1 MNDRQLI
8 EALIKKTLLS
18 EELGQKL
25 ILESG
30 QTGKSVE
37 DILYTRH
44 LLDEVSVAETKS
56 GILGIP
62 YKKIKPDEVTEDLIK
77 IIPLETATT
86 YDFVPLSKDDKML
99 VAGMVHPTD
108 VRAQEALRFIAKQNK
123 LSLGVYIITPADF
136 ELVIRK
142 YSPYKS
148 EVQQAIKSLNIKPGS
163 GLSFDQ
169 KIVSVD
175 EGGSISDEAPII
187 KIVASTLRSAIEEGA
202 SDIHIEP
209 QRTRVRVR
217 FRIDGALQEVTSFP
231 LEIHQPIISRVKIL
245 SNLKIDETRVPQDG
259 RFRTVV
265 FGRDIDF
272 RVSTFPTP
280 VGEKVAIRVLDPT
293 VGLKGIGNLGLT
305 GRAADLVMAA
315 VKRPYGMILVTGP
328 TGSGKTTTLY
338 ALLNQL
344 NKEDVNVLSLEDP
357 VEYFVEGLN
366 QSQVHPEI
374 GYDFVSGLR
383 QIVRQDPDVIMVGE
397 IRDTDTAKLAVQ
409 AALTGQIV
417 LSTLHTNNA
426 VGVIP
431 RLVDMGVEPFLLPS
445 TLNMMLSQRLVRR
458 LCDSCKKAEAASPDI
473 AKIIKDEIA
482 GINPEDRAG
491 MKYKEP
497 YQIYHA
503 PGCPVC
509 KNKGAIGRIALFEV
523 FSMTRELETIIN
535 SSPVEGKI
543 RDEAKR
549 QGMLTMRQDGI
560 MKALDGIVA
569 MEEVIRES
577 AAGDYNQ

>member
-44 LLDEVSVAETKS
+44 LLDEISVAETKS
-56 GILGIP
+56 QILGIP
-62 YKKIKPDEVTEDLIK
+62 YKKIKPDEVTEKLIK
-77 IIPLETATT
+77 IVPLETATT
-86 YDFVPLSKDDKML
+86 YGFVPLSRDDKML
-99 VAGMVHPTD
+99 VAGMVHPSD

-123 LSLGVYIITPADF
+123 LSLGVYIITPTDF
-136 ELVIRK
+136 ELVVRK
-142 YSPYKS
+142 YSPYKT
-148 EVQQAIKSLNIKPGS
+148 EVEQAIRSLNIKPGS
-163 GLSFDQ
+163 GLSFVQ

-175 EGGSISDEAPII
+175 EGGSVSEEAPII

-231 LEIHQPIISRVKIL
+231 LEIHQPIISRIKIL
-245 SNLKIDETRVPQDG
+245 SNLKIDEIRVPQDG

-280 VGEKVAIRVLDPT
+280 VGEKVAIRVLDPS

-305 GRAADLVMAA
+305 GRAADLVEAA

-338 ALLNQL
+338 ALLTQL

-397 IRDTDTAKLAVQ
+397 IRDTETAKLAVQ
-409 AALTGQIV
+409 AALTGQVV

-445 TLNMMLSQRLVRR
+445 TLNVMLSQRLVRR
-458 LCDSCKKAEAASPDI
+458 LCDNCKKAETAPADI
-473 AKIIKDEIA
+473 AKIIKGEIA
-482 GINPEDRAG
+482 GINPEDRARI
-491 MKYKEP
+491 KYQEP
-497 YQIYHA
+497 YKIYHA
-503 PGCPVC
+503 PGCAVC
-509 KNKGAIGRIALFEV
+509 KNKGATGRIALFEV
-523 FSMTRELETIIN
+523 FNMTRELEAIIN
-535 SSPVEGKI
+535 VSPVEGKI

-560 MKALDGIVA
+560 IKALDGIVS

-577 AAGDYNQ
+577 AASDSN

>member
-44 LLDEVSVAETKS
+44 LLDEVSVAEAKS
-56 GILGIP
+56 EILSIP
-62 YKKIKPDEVTEDLIK
+62 YKKIKPDEITEDLIK

-86 YDFVPLSKDDKML
+86 YGFVPLSRDGKML
-99 VAGMVHPTD
+99 VAGMIHPSD

-136 ELVIRK
+136 ELVARK
-142 YSPYKS
+142 YSPYKT
-148 EVQQAIKSLNIKPGS
+148 EVEQAIRSLNIKPGS

-175 EGGSISDEAPII
+175 EGGSISEEAPII

-231 LEIHQPIISRVKIL
+231 LEIHQPIISRIKIL

-305 GRAADLVMAA
+305 GRAADLITAA

-328 TGSGKTTTLY
+328 TGCGKTTTLY

-383 QIVRQDPDVIMVGE
+383 QIVRQDPDIIMVGE
-397 IRDTDTAKLAVQ
+397 IRDIETAKLAVQ

-445 TLNMMLSQRLVRR
+445 TLNVMLSQRLVRR
-458 LCDSCKKAEAASPDI
+458 LCENCKKAEAAPPDI
-473 AKIIKDEIA
+473 AKIIKNEIA
-482 GINPEDRAG
+482 GINPEDRANI
-491 MKYKEP
+491 KYKEP

-503 PGCPVC
+503 PGCSVC

-523 FSMTRELETIIN
+523 FSMTRELEDIIN
-535 SSPVEGKI
+535 TSPVEGKI

-560 MKALDGIVA
+560 IKALDGIVS

-577 AAGDYNQ
+577 AASDNN